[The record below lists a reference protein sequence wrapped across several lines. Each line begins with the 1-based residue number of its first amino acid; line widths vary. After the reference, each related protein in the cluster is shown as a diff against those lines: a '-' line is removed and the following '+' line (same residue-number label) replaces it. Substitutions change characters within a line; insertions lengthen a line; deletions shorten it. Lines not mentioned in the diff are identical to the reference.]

1 MNFVRSILV
10 VTTLFMLA
18 ACSTT
23 SNTPEETNEGSVA
36 SRDQVD
42 ELENK
47 VGDRVFFELDS
58 SALTPEAQETLRK
71 QAAFMS
77 QNPALKATIEGHCDE
92 RGTREYNLALGERRA
107 NEVKEYLMNLGVS
120 SNRVSTVSYGK
131 ERPAVLG
138 SNEWAWSQNRRAVT
152 TLNSSASTLD

>member
-10 VTTLFMLA
+10 VTGFCMLA

-23 SNTPEETNEGSVA
+23 SDKPEETSEGAVA
-36 SRDQVD
+36 SRVQVD

-71 QAAFMS
+71 QAAFML
-77 QNPALKATIEGHCDE
+77 QNPGLKATIEGHCDE

-107 NEVKEYLMNLGVS
+107 NEVKDYLVNLGVS
-120 SNRVSTVSYGK
+120 PNKLSTVSYGK

-152 TLNSSASTLD
+152 TLQ

>member
-10 VTTLFMLA
+10 VTALCTLA

-23 SNTPEETNEGSVA
+23 SNTPEETNEGVVA
-36 SRDQVD
+36 SRDQID

-58 SALTPEAQETLRK
+58 SALTPDAQETLRK

-77 QNPALKATIEGHCDE
+77 QNPKLKAMIEGHCDE

-107 NEVKEYLMNLGVS
+107 NEAKEYLMNLGIS
-120 SNRVSTVSYGK
+120 SNRLSTVSYGK

-138 SNEWAWSQNRRAVT
+138 SNDWAWSQNRRAVT
-152 TLNSSASTLD
+152 TLNSATTLD

>member
-10 VTTLFMLA
+10 VTALCALA

-23 SNTPEETNEGSVA
+23 SNTPEETNEGMVA
-36 SRDQVD
+36 SRDQID

-71 QAAFMS
+71 QAAFML
-77 QNPALKATIEGHCDE
+77 QNPKLKAMIEGHCDE
-92 RGTREYNLALGERRA
+92 RGAREYNLALGERRA
-107 NEVKEYLMNLGVS
+107 NEVKEYLMNLGIS
-120 SNRVSTVSYGK
+120 ANRLSTVSYGK

-152 TLNSSASTLD
+152 TLNSATTLD